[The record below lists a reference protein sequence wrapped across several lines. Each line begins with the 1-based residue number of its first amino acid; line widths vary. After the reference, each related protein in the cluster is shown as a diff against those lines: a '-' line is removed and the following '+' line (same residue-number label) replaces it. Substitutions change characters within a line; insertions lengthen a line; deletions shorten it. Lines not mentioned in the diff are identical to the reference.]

1 MAKKTWIEKRD
12 SVGFRGS
19 IEDNSFF
26 LSNEDSI
33 YRLETLIYRFRYGT
47 NDEVPSEFID
57 IQILSSNEPKKNSF
71 DSEYDLITVY
81 NEVFNQVEME
91 PIKKIANKT

>member
-12 SVGFRGS
+12 SVGFRGN

-47 NDEVPSEFID
+47 NDEVPS
-57 IQILSSNEPKKNSF
+57 
-71 DSEYDLITVY
+71 
-81 NEVFNQVEME
+81 
-91 PIKKIANKT
+91 